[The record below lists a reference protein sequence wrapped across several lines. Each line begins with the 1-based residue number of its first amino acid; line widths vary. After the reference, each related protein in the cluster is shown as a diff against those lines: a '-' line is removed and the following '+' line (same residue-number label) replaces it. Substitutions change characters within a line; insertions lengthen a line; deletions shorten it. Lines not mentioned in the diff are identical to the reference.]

1 MDLVYKQDISKRKEK
16 KCRNNPLVLNRQIY
30 CNYNKSN
37 TAILVS
43 QGLIALI
50 LLGKQGQLQLAWRSS
65 QQFI

>member
-1 MDLVYKQDISKRKEK
+1 M
-16 KCRNNPLVLNRQIY
+16 NRQIY

-37 TAILVS
+37 TAILVN